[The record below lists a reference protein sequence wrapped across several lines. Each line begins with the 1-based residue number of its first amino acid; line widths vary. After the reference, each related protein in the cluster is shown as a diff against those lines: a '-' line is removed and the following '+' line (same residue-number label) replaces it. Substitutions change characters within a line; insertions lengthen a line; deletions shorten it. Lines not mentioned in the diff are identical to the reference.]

1 LFEKVF
7 PFNRNFNQL
16 DWKMVLFVV
25 FCVTLF
31 IRFPFFF
38 RDYVDRDESTFI
50 LLGQSWADGFLP
62 YTQLWDLK
70 PPITFGFFAV
80 IISLFGKSFITIRFF
95 GALLVVG
102 TALCSYFIAKRM
114 ASTNTSFWV
123 AIGTVVFLSLFG
135 SLQGVMSEHISI
147 FFFILGI
154 TFLVL
159 RTSYFNYFLVGLCFG
174 LAIMAKLNMAYPALF
189 VGLYLG
195 WAFVRARKLSSGF
208 IKLVLIAIG
217 VLLIIGLTALPYH
230 TQGKLDLWFSS
241 VFEAPLAYSNAKHHS
256 AASTLPIFLLVGLLF
271 FVGCWKKLLPKTDC
285 RVTLLVVTSLGVLL
299 SFVQAGK
306 INGHYLIQF
315 YPFVLIL
322 LGIAVEKLPPLHKKY
337 YPILLLLL
345 FAPMESYL
353 EYANIIK
360 NKNAKGSF
368 FNGEGIDIP
377 NYLKAEKL
385 DDKSIFFTEYH
396 IGYWLLD
403 KQSPTVASTHPSNVT
418 REELFPFMQ
427 NPRSTA
433 QEELKYIT
441 GTVRPKLII
450 ARKNRSIFDGR
461 RRELNK
467 HIDSVLKADY
477 TLLRT
482 IDKGLIYQRIN

>member
-1 LFEKVF
+1 MFEKVF
-7 PFNRNFNQL
+7 PFNRDFNQL
-16 DWKMVLFVV
+16 DWKRVLFVI
-25 FCVTLF
+25 FCVTL
-31 IRFPFFF
+31 IVRFPFFF

-80 IISLFGKSFITIRFF
+80 IISLFGKSFIAIRFF
-95 GALLVVG
+95 GSLLVVG
-102 TALCSYFIAKRM
+102 TALCTYFISKRM
-114 ASTNTSFWV
+114 TSPKTAFWV

-147 FFFILGI
+147 FFFTLGI

-159 RTSYFNYFLVGLCFG
+159 RTSFLNYFLVGLFFG

-208 IKLVLIAIG
+208 MKLVLIALG
-217 VLLIIGLTALPYH
+217 VFLIVGLTALPYYS
-230 TQGKLDLWFSS
+230 QGNFDLWFSS

-256 AASTLPIFLLVGLLF
+256 ATSTLPIFLLVGLLF
-271 FVGCWKKLLPKTDC
+271 FLGYWKKLLPKTDC

-299 SFVQAGK
+299 SFMQAGK

-315 YPFVLIL
+315 YPFVLVL
-322 LGIAVEKLPPLHKKY
+322 LGIVFEKLPRLNKKF

-345 FAPMESYL
+345 FVPMESYL

-360 NKNAKGSF
+360 NKSAKGSF

-403 KQSPTVASTHPSNVT
+403 KKSPTVASTHPSNVT
-418 REELFPFMQ
+418 REELFPFMR
-427 NPRSTA
+427 NSRDTA
-433 QEELKYIT
+433 QEELEYIT
-441 GTVRPKLII
+441 GTVRPELIV
-450 ARKNRSIFDGR
+450 ARKNRSVFDGR

-467 HIDSVLKADY
+467 HIDSILKVDY
-477 TLLRT
+477 KLIQT
-482 IDKGLIYQRIN
+482 IDKGLIYQKIN

>member
-1 LFEKVF
+1 
-7 PFNRNFNQL
+7 
-16 DWKMVLFVV
+16 MI
-25 FCVTLF
+25 

-80 IISLFGKSFITIRFF
+80 IISLFGKSFLAIRFF
-95 GALLVVG
+95 GSLLVVG
-102 TALCSYFIAKRM
+102 TALCTYFISKRM
-114 ASTNTSFWV
+114 AAPKTAFWV
-123 AIGTVVFLSLFG
+123 AIGTVVLLSLFG

-147 FFFILGI
+147 FFFTLGI

-159 RTSYFNYFLVGLCFG
+159 RTSFPNYFLVGLFFG

-195 WAFVRARKLSSGF
+195 WAFVRARKLASGF
-208 IKLVLIAIG
+208 LKLVLIAVG
-217 VLLIIGLTALPYH
+217 VLLVIGLTAWPYYA
-230 TQGKLDLWFSS
+230 QGNLDLWFSS

-256 AASTLPIFLLVGLLF
+256 AASTLPIFFLVGLLF
-271 FVGCWKKLLPKTDC
+271 FIGYWKKLLPKTDC

-315 YPFVLIL
+315 YPFVLVL
-322 LGIAVEKLPPLHKKY
+322 LGIALEKLPTLNKKY

-345 FAPMESYL
+345 FVPMESYL
-353 EYANIIK
+353 EYANIIR
-360 NKNAKGSF
+360 NKNDKGSF

-377 NYLKAEKL
+377 NYLKAEQL

-396 IGYWLLD
+396 IGYWLLEA
-403 KQSPTVASTHPSNVT
+403 QAPTVASTHPSNVT

-433 QEELKYIT
+433 QEELEYIT
-441 GTVRPKLII
+441 GTIRPELIVT
-450 ARKNRSIFDGR
+450 RKNRSVFDGR
-461 RRELNK
+461 RTELNK
-467 HIDSVLKADY
+467 HIDSILKADY
-477 TLLRT
+477 KLLQT
-482 IDKGLIYQRIN
+482 IDKGLIYQR